1 MHIPVNITITCT
13 QHNEQKVKD
22 FLLPNKLIYV
32 QDIYT
37 RSTSIE
43 DEVTIQVYGIVF
55 DNQDVQLVKKSL
67 MQFGKVVM
75 EKGEVE
81 ILTLNTILSG
91 LVVAVI
97 VTLALIGH
105 SFNTEFYKQVFE
117 QHDMNIIFRT
127 IFIIGMS
134 AGAGFGLEILI
145 IYRERRLS
153 SHH

>member
-1 MHIPVNITITCT
+1 
-13 QHNEQKVKD
+13 
-22 FLLPNKLIYV
+22 
-32 QDIYT
+32 
-37 RSTSIE
+37 
-43 DEVTIQVYGIVF
+43 
-55 DNQDVQLVKKSL
+55 
-67 MQFGKVVM
+67 M

-97 VTLALIGH
+97 VILALIGH

-145 IYRERRLS
+145 IYRESRLS